1 MFCLSILCLLMLNVS
16 SFWCTIWESF
26 DFTIFQS
33 TPSNTSFVPCWQ
45 KLSSTR
51 FINLTLN
58 RNILNLTCKSA
69 MFHSSKSKYLI
80 HKNNL
85 VIESLKWPFSIGLM
99 SGFKIILY
107 IYTVYGKE
115 NLDRLGS
122 IAQMGYNGPFGI

>member
-1 MFCLSILCLLMLNVS
+1 
-16 SFWCTIWESF
+16 
-26 DFTIFQS
+26 
-33 TPSNTSFVPCWQ
+33 
-45 KLSSTR
+45 
-51 FINLTLN
+51 
-58 RNILNLTCKSA
+58 

-122 IAQMGYNGPFGI
+122 IAQMGYDGPFGI